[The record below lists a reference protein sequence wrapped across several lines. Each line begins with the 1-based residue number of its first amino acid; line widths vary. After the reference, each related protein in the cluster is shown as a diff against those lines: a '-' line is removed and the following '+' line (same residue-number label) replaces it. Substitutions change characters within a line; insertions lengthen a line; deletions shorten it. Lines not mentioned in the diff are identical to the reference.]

1 MRIYFLS
8 ALLILSISVKAQN
21 DSTKNSIIT
30 SVSVASKNFWRGNV
44 YGDNTPTLSGTLG
57 YSNKWLEAGITGT
70 SPINGSRIGYGIWA
84 ETYITVKLP
93 ENLSITLDDYYFFN
107 AYDSLNDYFNW
118 SNGNTQH
125 IIEYRAKYAID
136 RFTVM
141 GSVVVYSAFNAVNSF
156 YLESEY
162 FVLPKELS
170 ISGGAVFGQS
180 ALNFFDKGG
189 VAFMGVTGYRDII
202 FNDKFTVPLK
212 VGVMYSPNYKNAFKA
227 PGFTQNPIN
236 IIIGVSF

>member
-1 MRIYFLS
+1 MMKYILFLALILS
-8 ALLILSISVKAQN
+8 ALKVSGQDSLKSNTLTSISI
-21 DSTKNSIIT
+21 S
-30 SVSVASKNFWRGNV
+30 SKNFWRGNV

-57 YSNKWLEAGITGT
+57 YSKNWLEIGVTGT
-70 SPINGSRIGYGIWA
+70 SPINGSRTGYGIWA
-84 ETYITVKLP
+84 ETYITLKLP

-107 AYDSLNDYFNW
+107 AQDSLNDYFNW

-141 GSVVVYSAFNAVNSF
+141 GSVVVYSAFSSINSF

-189 VAFMGVTGYRDII
+189 IAFVGITGYRNIKL
-202 FNDKFTVPLK
+202 NDKFIVPLK
-212 VGVMYSPNYKNAFKA
+212 VAVMSSPNYKNAFKA